1 MTFAKALFRFW
12 YGFIIGDDW
21 KIAAAVAAVLGV
33 GGLAVGAGAGS
44 AGWLPPLLAIGVGVA
59 FTISLLIDTRPRRP
73 R

>member
-1 MTFAKALFRFW
+1 MKFAKALFWFW

-33 GGLAVGAGAGS
+33 GGLIVGAGAGS
-44 AGWLPPLLAIGVGVA
+44 AAWLPPLLAMCVGVA
-59 FTISLLIDTRPRRP
+59 FTISMLIDTRPRRP